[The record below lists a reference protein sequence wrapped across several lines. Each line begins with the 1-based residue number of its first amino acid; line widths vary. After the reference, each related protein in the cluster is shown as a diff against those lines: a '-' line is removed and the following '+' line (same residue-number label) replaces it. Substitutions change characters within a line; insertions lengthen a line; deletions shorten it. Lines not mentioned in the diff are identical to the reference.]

1 MTGADTVCPENH
13 TGFRANPAIFFPFFL
28 HGPLVLSILARFDQ
42 LELHLDA
49 SLIENDDVQIFS
61 AAGRTVLAALAKL
74 LGTVG
79 LVITTYVILVGPF
92 INIYLKPYKK

>member
-13 TGFRANPAIFFPFFL
+13 TGFRANLAIFFPFFL

-49 SLIENDDVQIFS
+49 YLIENDDVQIFS
-61 AAGRTVLAALAKL
+61 AAGRTAVSYTHLTLP
-74 LGTVG
+74 TNREV
-79 LVITTYVILVGPF
+79 
-92 INIYLKPYKK
+92 

>member
-1 MTGADTVCPENH
+1 MFEWIGLSRKSHGVSGQSDH
-13 TGFRANPAIFFPFFL
+13 LFSIFL

-79 LVITTYVILVGPF
+79 LVITRYVILVGPF
-92 INIYLKPYKK
+92 INIYLKLYKK